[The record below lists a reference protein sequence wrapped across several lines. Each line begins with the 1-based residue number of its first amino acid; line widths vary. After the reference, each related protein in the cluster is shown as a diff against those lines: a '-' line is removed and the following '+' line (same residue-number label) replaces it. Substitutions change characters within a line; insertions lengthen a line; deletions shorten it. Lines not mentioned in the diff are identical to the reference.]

1 MIFVLYCT
9 CLLACSELKI
19 WEWRA
24 ILLVIHHPYPVLVL
38 VAFLFSMV
46 GGAGKRGEKGE
57 NLRFGN
63 GAISFAP
70 RPG

>member
-1 MIFVLYCT
+1 MIFVL
-9 CLLACSELKI
+9 ASSELKI
-19 WEWRA
+19 WEWRRA
-24 ILLVIHHPYPVLVL
+24 ILLVIIHPRS
-38 VAFLFSMV
+38 FSFFRWW